1 MSTTP
6 RKCER
11 GKTVILT
18 RAMVPS
24 YPVKLLSTVPETS
37 ITTLAPFTGSTA
49 LSPVAIKSNYRPYNK
64 CRNKHGDLDVHSV
77 R

>member
-1 MSTTP
+1 MS

-11 GKTVILT
+11 GKSVILT

-37 ITTLAPFTGSTA
+37 ITTLAPFTAFKA
-49 LSPVAIKSNYRPYNK
+49 LSPVAIKSNYHPYNK
-64 CRNKHGDLDVHSV
+64 CTNKHRDLDVHCT